1 MSLGDEG
8 LQCLPEGVGSRHP
21 YSSSCWV
28 VARLSAEFL
37 PFRRE
42 DATLLSGELTD
53 SFILIFPCTLL
64 CFYFS
69 LQIAYLKREH
79 YKDWLLFFLAIA
91 YL

>member
-1 MSLGDEG
+1 
-8 LQCLPEGVGSRHP
+8 
-21 YSSSCWV
+21 
-28 VARLSAEFL
+28 
-37 PFRRE
+37 
-42 DATLLSGELTD
+42 
-53 SFILIFPCTLL
+53 LL